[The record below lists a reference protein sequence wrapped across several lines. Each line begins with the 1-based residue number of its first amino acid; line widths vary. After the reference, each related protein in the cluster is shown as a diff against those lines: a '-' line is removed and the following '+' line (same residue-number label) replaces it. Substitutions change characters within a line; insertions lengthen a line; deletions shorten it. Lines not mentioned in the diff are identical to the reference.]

1 MTPKFT
7 VRVYGLLLN
16 DQREILISD
25 EFRFGRFFTKFPGG
39 GVEHGEGLIE
49 ALQREFMEEIGIK
62 IEVNALFYVNDFVQ
76 FSAFKSDEQLL
87 SFYFWVTTS
96 EGEKIPSSTYI
107 IPFTEE
113 TEKQRW
119 MPLSTIS
126 PDLFT
131 FPIDQLVAKKLDEE
145 DKATSGK
152 RKRNT

>member
-39 GVEHGEGLIE
+39 GVEHGEGLIV
-49 ALQREFMEEIGIK
+49 ALKREFMEELGIQ

-76 FSAFKSDEQLL
+76 FSAFKTDEQLL

-96 EGEKIPSSTYI
+96 EVEKIPLSTYT

-119 MPLSTIS
+119 ITLQGIS

-131 FPIDQLVAKKLDEE
+131 FPIDKLVAKKLGRDEINE
-145 DKATSGK
+145 
-152 RKRNT
+152 

>member
-49 ALQREFMEEIGIK
+49 ALKREFMEEMGIQ

-96 EGEKIPSSTYI
+96 EVEKIPLSTYT

-119 MPLSTIS
+119 IPLQGIS

-131 FPIDQLVAKKLDEE
+131 FPIDKLVAKKLGEE
-145 DKATSGK
+145 ESL
-152 RKRNT
+152 

>member
-1 MTPKFT
+1 MIN
-7 VRVYGLLLN
+7 VRVYG
-16 DQREILISD
+16 ILMHSDNRVLVSD
-25 EFRFGRFFTKFPGG
+25 EFIRGSYITKFPGG
-39 GVEHGEGLIE
+39 GLEFGEGTRDC
-49 ALQREFMEEIGIK
+49 LQREFMEEIGIK

>member
-7 VRVYGLLLN
+7 VRVYGLLVN
-16 DQREILISD
+16 DKQEILISD

-49 ALQREFMEEIGIK
+49 ALKREFIEEIGIN
-62 IEVNALFYVNDFVQ
+62 IEVNSLYYVNDFVQ

-87 SFYFWVTTS
+87 SFYFWVSTS
-96 EGEKIPSSTYI
+96 EWEKIPSSFYS

-119 MPLSTIS
+119 IPLEKIS
-126 PDLFT
+126 PDHFT
-131 FPIDQLVAKKLDEE
+131 FPIDRLLATKLWEE
-145 DKATSGK
+145 K
-152 RKRNT
+152 

>member
-7 VRVYGLLLN
+7 VRVYGLLMN
-16 DQREILISD
+16 EKQEILLSD

-49 ALQREFMEEIGIK
+49 ALKREFMEEMGIQ

-96 EGEKIPSSTYI
+96 EREKIPLSAYT

-119 MPLSTIS
+119 VPLQSIS
-126 PDLFT
+126 PDFFT
-131 FPIDQLVAKKLDEE
+131 FPIDQLVAKKLGEE
-145 DKATSGK
+145 ESL
-152 RKRNT
+152 

>member
-49 ALQREFMEEIGIK
+49 ALKREFMEELGIQ

-96 EGEKIPSSTYI
+96 EVEKIPLSTYT

-119 MPLSTIS
+119 ITLQGIS

-131 FPIDQLVAKKLDEE
+131 FPIDKLVAKKLVRDEINE
-145 DKATSGK
+145 
-152 RKRNT
+152 

>member
-1 MTPKFT
+1 
-7 VRVYGLLLN
+7 
-16 DQREILISD
+16 
-25 EFRFGRFFTKFPGG
+25 
-39 GVEHGEGLIE
+39 
-49 ALQREFMEEIGIK
+49 MEEIGIK

>member
-16 DQREILISD
+16 DQQEILISD

-49 ALQREFMEEIGIK
+49 ALKREFMEEMGIQ

-87 SFYFWVTTS
+87 SFYFWVATS
-96 EGEKIPSSTYI
+96 EWEKIPLSAYT

-119 MPLSTIS
+119 IPLQGLS
-126 PDLFT
+126 PDFFT
-131 FPIDQLVAKKLDEE
+131 FPIDKLVAKKLSEV
-145 DKATSGK
+145 
-152 RKRNT
+152 

>member
-49 ALQREFMEEIGIK
+49 ALKREFMEEIGIQ

-87 SFYFWVTTS
+87 SFYFWVSTS
-96 EGEKIPSSTYI
+96 EWEKIPSDTYT

-119 MPLSTIS
+119 IPLQNIY

-131 FPIDQLVAKKLDEE
+131 FPIDKLVAKKLGRDEINE
-145 DKATSGK
+145 
-152 RKRNT
+152 